1 MLSARKKL
9 ILLKT
14 ETTYGTDAAPGATN
28 AMLASNVSI
37 TPLEAETVSRDLI
50 RPYMGADQ
58 VLHVGEHIS
67 ITFSVENQSSGTAGT
82 APAFSPALR
91 AAGMLETV
99 DAGVDV
105 TYRPRSDSFESC
117 TVYFYMDTVL
127 HKAVGVRG
135 TFGFGYE
142 PKGLSRLN
150 FTMLGLYAG
159 PVTGAMPTPDW
170 TAWKNPLPVGP
181 TSTSAFQLHGY
192 SAIAHKLDI
201 EAGFTS
207 EFFQTLTTEEIR
219 MSDRSSSG
227 SVTIDAPALADID
240 FIERVRTNQMSNLTL
255 THGKTAGSIV
265 ELAAPNVQ
273 LLTPKYGEASGVTT
287 LEMGFNLVPT
297 AAGNDEFSLTYK

>member
-9 ILLKT
+9 LLLKT
-14 ETTYGTDAAPGATN
+14 EATYGTDAAPGATN
-28 AMLASNVSI
+28 AMLASNVSV
-37 TPLEAETVSRDLI
+37 TPLEAETVARDLI
-50 RPYMGADQ
+50 KPTMGADQ

-99 DAGVDV
+99 EAGSVAY
-105 TYRPRSDSFESC
+105 TPRSDGFESC
-117 TVYFYMDTVL
+117 TVYFYMDSVL
-127 HKAVGVRG
+127 HKAMGVRG

-142 PKGLSRLN
+142 SKGLSRLN

-159 PVTGAMPTPDW
+159 PATDVMPTPDW

-181 TSTSAFQLHGY
+181 ANTSAFQLHGY

-201 EAGFTS
+201 EAGFTN
-207 EFFQTLTTEEIR
+207 EFFQTLTTEEVR
-219 MSDRSSSG
+219 MSDRSGSG
-227 SVTIDAPALADID
+227 SVTIDAPALAGIN
-240 FIERVRTNQMSNLTL
+240 FIERVRTNQMGNLTL
-255 THGKTAGSIV
+255 THGKTAGSII
-265 ELAAPNVQ
+265 EFAAPNVQ
-273 LLTPKYGEASGVTT
+273 LLTPKYGETSGITT

-297 AAGNDEFSLTYK
+297 VAGDDEFSLTYK